1 MVPERGVDHRL
12 QTPRRPRPCR
22 QVLVGGGRGP
32 LRPRNEAR
40 PVLGE
45 EAVPQLKAG
54 CVGTVLAALRR
65 AGGGECGKAARCIA
79 ELRDRMRY
87 DDE

>member
-1 MVPERGVDHRL
+1 M
-12 QTPRRPRPCR
+12 
-22 QVLVGGGRGP
+22 GGGRGT

-54 CVGTVLAALRR
+54 RVGTVLAVLRR

-79 ELRDRMRY
+79 ERRDRMRY
-87 DDE
+87 GE